1 MNAIYDWVR
10 NIIIFLVLTTI
21 IGNLLGKSSYKK
33 YITLTTGI
41 ILVILVVSPLF
52 QLFHLDKT
60 LDYYLSNNLF
70 KAEAEEYNGRLLDV
84 EETKMTSIIQKYK
97 DIIHEQVE
105 QLLKTKELSISS
117 IDIVVEENEE
127 SEDFG
132 SLKTLTIVV
141 SKEIEENKSEKS
153 MIEDILIDKIKI
165 GDKEESEAEEG
176 DNNLSP
182 EEINVKNLLSDFYNM
197 NPDNINISIQEQ

>member
-1 MNAIYDWVR
+1 MEAIYDWVR

-41 ILVILVVSPLF
+41 ILVILVVSPLL
-52 QLFHLDKT
+52 QLFHLDET

-84 EETKMTSIIQKYK
+84 EETKMTTIVQNYK
-97 DIIHEQVE
+97 DIINEQVE
-105 QLLKTKELSISS
+105 GLLKTQGLSITN

-127 SEDFG
+127 SKDFG
-132 SLKTLTIVV
+132 SLKSLTIEA
-141 SKEIEENKSEKS
+141 SMKKEEDKSEKT

-165 GDKEESEAEEG
+165 GDKEESEADKG
-176 DNNLSP
+176 DQNLSP